1 MTYSTINPATGEWL
15 RSFETLSDAELDQ
28 ALARAHLAYTG
39 WRRRPVHERAAILK
53 AAAAD
58 MRANTAEYA
67 RCITLEVGKLIGV
80 AEAEV
85 GLSAAILDYYADRA
99 ETLLAPTTL
108 PESPGAVVL
117 TEPLGVI
124 FGIEPWNFPFYQ
136 VARVVGPQLAA
147 GNVVVIKH
155 AESVPQSALALAR
168 VMEKA
173 GVPTGVY
180 TNVFATH
187 DQAARI
193 IADERVAAVT
203 VTGSE
208 RAGAA
213 VAEQAG
219 RHLKKVVMELGGS
232 DPLIILEDAD
242 LDHAVQSAL
251 FGRMFNTG
259 QSCVGSKRI
268 IVVGADRADTA
279 LRSFTDQLAAL
290 QAGDPMDPATT
301 LGPVSSQRALDLLCA
316 QITATVND
324 GATVVTGGARID
336 RPGFYLQPTVLTG
349 IDPANTGHHTEFFGP
364 VVSFYPVDTTDDA
377 IKLANDTP
385 FGLGASVFTADTD
398 HGRRVA
404 AQIDSGM
411 VFVNQPAWTAPELPF
426 GGVKRSGF
434 GRELAEA
441 GFGEFVNRKMI
452 NIAAPGSAPW
462 GPSPQAGRA

>member
-1 MTYSTINPATGEWL
+1 MTYSTINPATGELL
-15 RSFETLSDAELDQ
+15 RTFETHSDAELDQ
-28 ALARAHLAYTG
+28 ALQTAHLAYG
-39 WRRRPVHERAAILK
+39 AWRRRPVHERAAVLK
-53 AAAAD
+53 AAAAE
-58 MRANTAEYA
+58 MRANSAEYA
-67 RCITLEVGKLIGV
+67 RCITLEMGKLIGH

-85 GLSAAILDYYADRA
+85 GLTAAILDYYADRA
-99 ETLLAPTTL
+99 EKLLAPTEL
-108 PESPGAVVL
+108 PESPGAMVV
-117 TEPLGVI
+117 TEPIGVI

-136 VARVVGPQLAA
+136 VARVVGPQLVA

-155 AESVPQSALALAR
+155 AENVPQSALAFAR

-173 GVPTGVY
+173 GAPAGVY

-187 DQAARI
+187 EQAARI

-219 RHLKKVVMELGGS
+219 RSLKKVVMELGGS
-232 DPLIILEDAD
+232 DPLIILADAD
-242 LDHAVQSAL
+242 LENAVQSAL

-268 IVVGADRADTA
+268 IVVGQDRADTA
-279 LRSFTDQLAAL
+279 LGAFTAQLAAL
-290 QAGDPMDPATT
+290 HAGDPMDPATT

-316 QITATVND
+316 QITATEKD
-324 GATVVTGGARID
+324 GATVVVGGARID

-349 IDPANTGHHTEFFGP
+349 IDAANVGYHTEFFGP
-364 VVSFYPVDTTDDA
+364 VTSFYVVDTTEDA

-385 FGLGASVFTADTD
+385 FGLGASVFTADTAR
-398 HGRRVA
+398 GRRVA

-452 NIAAPGSAPW
+452 NVAAPGSGPW
-462 GPSPQAGRA
+462 GPSPEEGRA